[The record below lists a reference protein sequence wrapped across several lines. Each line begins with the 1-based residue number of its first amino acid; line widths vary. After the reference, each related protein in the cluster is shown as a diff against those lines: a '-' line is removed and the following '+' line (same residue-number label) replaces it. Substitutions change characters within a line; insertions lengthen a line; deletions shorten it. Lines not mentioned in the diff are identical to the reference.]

1 MSEEFKNE
9 FDENKETETDNVNT
23 QEETETVFEDNASKP
38 EETTNESAVTQEP
51 GNAPTPENPVYARA
65 YQPHEQREATK
76 E

>member
-38 EETTNESAVTQEP
+38 EETTNETRTGKCANTGKSGLCKSIPA
-51 GNAPTPENPVYARA
+51 A
-65 YQPHEQREATK
+65 
-76 E
+76 